1 MYSVHQLLNRAHKVV
16 YSGHCSPGT
25 IQCTVNF
32 FPNQKLLHNSEL
44 PISCP
49 QDLLDVFSSNPLTE
63 LEMVVL
69 SNTSTEPMHLGMP
82 TLLLFLEK
90 CPNLSVLGNLKTWR
104 RIDFYDPDSELYFKS
119 ESEFSKLKKVA
130 VKSNWD
136 ISLDVENLD
145 SAYEALSG

>member
-1 MYSVHQLLNRAHKVV
+1 MYRRF
-16 YSGHCSPGT
+16 
-25 IQCTVNF
+25 F

-44 PISCP
+44 PIYCP
-49 QDLLDVFSSNPLTE
+49 QDLLDIFSSNPLTE

-119 ESEFSKLKKVA
+119 ESEFCKLKKLA
-130 VKSNWD
+130 VKNNWD
-136 ISLDVENLD
+136 IDFDMENLD
-145 SAYEALSG
+145 SAYESLSG